1 MNTDLSNLQYSELLE
16 LYKEEKDFT
25 EYLEKEYETAKKE
38 LEEPTNE

>member
-25 EYLEKEYETAKKE
+25 QYLEKKKKKKKKK
-38 LEEPTNE
+38 